1 MQNQPALRALRVAS
15 KFLKRLVVQ
24 DVRSIATSA
33 GRNMNREQL
42 ERDLAPLVQ
51 TLRVVVGALVVS
63 IIGATGAM
71 VYLRGRDEKG
81 WNFSEGSVVTL
92 CALAFAIA
100 SPLMA
105 TVIARQAV
113 TTTRRKLAAGEV
125 PINEAGA
132 RLTNKQGQEA
142 DVEALAMLYSTKT
155 IILASI
161 LEGVA
166 FFNGIAFLIEG
177 DLLTVVAAGLSALG
191 VASQFPTITRVVNWV
206 EDQLARLKEDRAFIR

>member
-1 MQNQPALRALRVAS
+1 LRALRVGS
-15 KFLKRLVVQ
+15 KVLQRFVVHRA
-24 DVRSIATSA
+24 RSIATAAS
-33 GRNMNREQL
+33 RNMNREQL

-71 VYLRGRDEKG
+71 IFLRGKDQQG
-81 WNFSEGSVVTL
+81 WNISEGGIVTL

-105 TVIARQAV
+105 AVIARQTV

-125 PINEAGA
+125 PVNDDGTK
-132 RLTNKQGQEA
+132 LSKKQGQEA
-142 DVEALAMLYSTKT
+142 DIEALAMLYSTKT

-161 LEGVA
+161 LEGAA
-166 FFNGIAFLIEG
+166 FFNAIAFLIEG
-177 DLLTVVAAGLSALG
+177 DLLTVVASGLSAIG

-206 EDQLARLKEDRAFIR
+206 EDQLARLKEDRAFLR